1 MLVVVVVTAC
11 VASRRNIVRMIKGQA
26 DSPRWPVAPR
36 RRLFGGVLVAVG
48 VATLIAGL
56 VASNG
61 VASVLG
67 PALGGIGLV
76 MLVAAP
82 GRTRLVGSL
91 TAAGVFIW
99 SALVPTVVSGSFT
112 GLSVALIATEGV
124 VMSAAAVA
132 LVSLN
137 HATVTRRWSAPR
149 GRRGVPLGIG
159 LAYSRSAP
167 SRTALIVSMYA
178 VAIFTLTLLVT
189 IGQFY
194 SHSVDAV
201 ARRLGGAAALEVTS
215 DATRPVPARD
225 VTEMPG
231 VTRVTAASTIDAQL
245 QDGPS
250 SAPVPVSIVGFDR
263 SFVAHGAPAVAHG
276 SGDSLF
282 ASVARDPTKVIVGT
296 DLRSDLQSGLPGRPV
311 RASATRS
318 RCATRSPAR
327 PAH

>member
-1 MLVVVVVTAC
+1 
-11 VASRRNIVRMIKGQA
+11 
-26 DSPRWPVAPR
+26 
-36 RRLFGGVLVAVG
+36 
-48 VATLIAGL
+48 
-56 VASNG
+56 
-61 VASVLG
+61 
-67 PALGGIGLV
+67 
-76 MLVAAP
+76 
-82 GRTRLVGSL
+82 
-91 TAAGVFIW
+91 
-99 SALVPTVVSGSFT
+99 
-112 GLSVALIATEGV
+112 
-124 VMSAAAVA
+124 
-132 LVSLN
+132 
-137 HATVTRRWSAPR
+137 
-149 GRRGVPLGIG
+149 
-159 LAYSRSAP
+159 
-167 SRTALIVSMYA
+167 MYA

-311 RASATRS
+311 RVGDSVEVRDALTGATRTLIVAGLVEPGRAGRAPTTCTRRGPSPTRSQGVRRPRTSCTS
-318 RCATRSPAR
+318 RPRPARTMTRSPRSSTGHTCRTAR
-327 PAH
+327 TRDRSRGSHATRCRPSASSSTSARDTRRSG